1 MPQWSSRSQA
11 SASADRCPPSD
22 HRASLTPS
30 PFRLSPLFF
39 RLSPLLLPSLPCGE
53 RRERQ
58 RAERGECDGGLV
70 FASLTPSLFRLS
82 PAGRDASVSEQRGA
96 AVGVRADP
104 PPPAGVRFAHSFSF
118 PSLPC
123 GERRERQR
131 AERGASGGGCTLRDC
146 GAEHPLCSSLRSS
159 RLSRKRARRCGV
171 RFAHSFSFP
180 SLPCGERRERQ
191 RAERGEWDGGATP
204 FARTPEGTMT
214 DSR

>member
-70 FASLTPSLFRLS
+70 FASLTPSIFRLS
-82 PAGRDASVSEQRGA
+82 PAGRDASASEQRG
-96 AVGVRADP
+96 
-104 PPPAGVRFAHSFSF
+104 
-118 PSLPC
+118 
-123 GERRERQR
+123 
-131 AERGASGGGCTLRDC
+131 GASGGGCTLRDC

-171 RFAHSFSFP
+171 RFARSFSFP